1 MINKNTETRCGFV
14 AVLGA
19 PNAGKSTL
27 TNALVGEKVSIVSP
41 KVQTTRTRVLGICM
55 DGVSQILL
63 VDTPGIFNP
72 KKRMDRAMVAAA
84 WAGSQDSDISML
96 LVDASR
102 SHIIQEVEP
111 IIQALAEQNKK
122 IILVLNKIDLIQRD
136 NLLFLSKEL
145 NNSGVFQ
152 ETFMVSAKTGDGVA
166 KLKEYL
172 CDTVPKGPWL
182 YPEDQ
187 ASDMPSRLLAAEI
200 TREKLFLQL
209 HQEIPYATT
218 VETEDWQQFDNGSIR
233 IDQVIYVQRDTQRAI
248 VLGKGGQKIKK
259 IGQDSR
265 RELKE
270 IFGTEVHLKLFVKVR
285 EKWQDDPSRYSVWGL
300 DFNA

>member
-1 MINKNTETRCGFV
+1 MGKTRCGFV

-55 DGVSQILL
+55 HENAQVLL
-63 VDTPGIFNP
+63 IDTPGIFDP
-72 KKRMDRAMVAAA
+72 KKRIDRAMVSAA
-84 WAGSQDSDISML
+84 WSGAQDSDLSML

-102 SHIIQEVEP
+102 KKAFDETKP
-111 IIQALAEQNKK
+111 IIEVLVEQKRK
-122 IILVLNKIDLIQRD
+122 SILVLNKIDLIKRD
-136 NLLFLSKEL
+136 SLLSLSEEL
-145 NNSGVFQ
+145 NKIGLFDA
-152 ETFMVSAKTGDGVA
+152 TFMISAKKGDGVES
-166 KLKEYL
+166 LRDYL
-172 CDTVPKGPWL
+172 CNSVPIGPWL

-200 TREKLFLQL
+200 TREKLFIQL
-209 HQEIPYATT
+209 HQEIPYAMT
-218 VETEDWQQFDNGSIR
+218 VETEEWEQFDNGSIR
-233 IDQVIYVQRDTQRAI
+233 IAQVVFVQRESQRAI

-265 RELKE
+265 KELKD
-270 IFGTEVHLKLFVKVR
+270 IFATDVHLKLFVKVR

>member
-1 MINKNTETRCGFV
+1 MTETRCGFI

-27 TNALVGEKVSIVSP
+27 TNALVGEKVSIVSS
-41 KVQTTRTRVLGICM
+41 KVQTTRTRVLGIYL
-55 DGVSQILL
+55 DGPSQVLL
-63 VDTPGIFNP
+63 VDTPGIFDP
-72 KKRMDRAMVAAA
+72 QKRMDRAMVSAA
-84 WAGSQDSDISML
+84 WTGAQDSDLSML

-102 SHIIQEVEP
+102 SKAVEESKP
-111 IIQALAEQNKK
+111 IVEALLEKK
-122 IILVLNKIDLIQRD
+122 RKTILVLNKIDLIQRD
-136 NLLFLSKEL
+136 KLLSLSEEL
-145 NNSGVFQ
+145 NNMGQF
-152 ETFMVSAKTGDGVA
+152 EATFMISAIKGDGVEA
-166 KLKEYL
+166 LRDHL
-172 CDTVPKGPWL
+172 SQAVPVSPWL

-187 ASDMPSRLLAAEI
+187 ASDMPARLLAAEI
-200 TREKLFLQL
+200 TREKLFNQL

-218 VETEDWQQFDNGSIR
+218 VETEEWEQFDNGSIR
-233 IDQVIYVQRDTQRAI
+233 IAQVIFVQRDSQKAI
-248 VLGKGGQKIKK
+248 VLGKGGTKIKK

-270 IFGTEVHLKLFVKVR
+270 IFGTDVHLKLFVKVR